1 MALTDIPLPLLPMP
15 DAPPSTAEPQD
26 FEDAARYVLH
36 DPREIARVLQSLVEA
51 RALISA
57 HVMPGGLPC
66 PTALLEVDREGN
78 VLIDGNHQ
86 ESVNQRIAGAHHL
99 TCVSQLDRVRIQFRL
114 QDLSRVDNDGRV
126 AFAAP
131 APASLLKL
139 QRRELYRLQLVPGP
153 VVTLQVPASDEQD
166 PPLQVRVVDLS
177 GGGLALSVREPDEA
191 RFSARTFHEGC
202 LLRLPD
208 TGPLPVQVEVAHLSR
223 QEPLA
228 GATLRAGCRFVG
240 LSPNVEKQV
249 LQYIFRVERQ
259 RNARERR
266 AV

>member
-1 MALTDIPLPLLPMP
+1 MPEAHEPLATPHDL
-15 DAPPSTAEPQD
+15 
-26 FEDAARYVLH
+26 EDAARYELH
-36 DPREIARVLQSLVEA
+36 DPREIARVLQSLA
-51 RALISA
+51 DAGALISA

-66 PTALLEVDREGN
+66 PTALLDVDRDGN
-78 VLIDGNHQ
+78 VVIDGNHQ
-86 ESVNQRIAGAHHL
+86 ESVNQRIAAAHYL
-99 TCVSQLDRVRIQFRL
+99 ACVSQLDRVRIQFRL
-114 QDLSRVDNDGRV
+114 RDLTRVDNDGRV
-126 AFAAP
+126 AFSAP
-131 APASLLKL
+131 APETVLKL

-153 VVTLQVPASDEQD
+153 VVTVQVPAVGEFD
-166 PPLQVRVVDLS
+166 PPLQVRVLDLS
-177 GGGLALSVREPDEA
+177 GGGLALSVREDDQS
-191 RFSARTFHEGC
+191 RFSARTRLPGC

-208 TGPLPVQVEVAHLSR
+208 TTPLPVHLEVAHVSR

-228 GATLRAGCRFVG
+228 GAPLRAGCRFID

>member
-1 MALTDIPLPLLPMP
+1 MPEAYESLAAPLDL
-15 DAPPSTAEPQD
+15 
-26 FEDAARYVLH
+26 EDAARYTLH
-36 DPREIARVLQSLVEA
+36 DPREIARVLQSLA
-51 RALISA
+51 DAGALISA
-57 HVMPGGLPC
+57 RIMPGGLPC
-66 PTALLEVDREGN
+66 PTALLEVDRDGG

-86 ESVNQRIAGAHHL
+86 ESVNQRIAAAHHL

-114 QDLSRVDNDGRV
+114 RDLVRVDNDGRV
-126 AFAAP
+126 AFSASVP
-131 APASLLKL
+131 ESLLKL

-153 VVTLQVPASDEQD
+153 VVTLQIPAAGEHDA
-166 PPLQVRVVDLS
+166 PLQARVLDLS
-177 GGGLALSVREPDEA
+177 GGGLALSVREDDEP
-191 RFSARTFHEGC
+191 RFAARTRLADC

-208 TGPLPVQVEVAHLSR
+208 TAPLPVQLEVAHLSR

-228 GATLRAGCRFVG
+228 GCTLRAGCRFID
-240 LSPNVEKQV
+240 LSPHAEKQV

>member
-1 MALTDIPLPLLPMP
+1 MPAASDSLVEPLDL
-15 DAPPSTAEPQD
+15 
-26 FEDAARYVLH
+26 EDARYLLH
-36 DPREIARVLQSLVEA
+36 DPREIARVLQSLVDA

-66 PTALLEVDREGN
+66 PTALIEVDFETG

-86 ESVNQRIAGAHHL
+86 ESINHRIADAHHL

-114 QDLSRVDNDGRV
+114 YGLTRVEHEGHV

-131 APASLLKL
+131 LPEQLLKL

-153 VVTLQVPASDEQD
+153 VVTVQVPAVRADD
-166 PPLQVRVVDLS
+166 PPVQARVLDLS
-177 GGGLALSVREPDEA
+177 GGGLALSIRDEDQA
-191 RFSARTFHEGC
+191 RFRVRQVLEGC
-202 LLRLPD
+202 SLHLPD
-208 TGPLPVQVEVAHLSR
+208 IEPLPVQLEVCHLSH

-228 GATLRAGCRFVG
+228 GATLRAGCRFME
-240 LSPNVEKQV
+240 LSAHAEKQI

-266 AV
+266 AL